1 MNNFQFE
8 CDPTNLMTA
17 THKLTHRVLI
27 EILVKA
33 AAVALTDGSKVPT
46 MQERTK
52 TESCGNGLFE
62 NFHFLTEQ
70 QRQREELAVRPNL
83 SVVVNA
89 KCRHD
94 RREGYAKKANCK
106 VKHCGRQSRGESA
119 TGKKEERERW

>member
-70 QRQREELAVRPNL
+70 QRQREELAVRPL
-83 SVVVNA
+83 TSTTSGALV
-89 KCRHD
+89 
-94 RREGYAKKANCK
+94 
-106 VKHCGRQSRGESA
+106 RGGFAVEKTPCA
-119 TGKKEERERW
+119 LGCLP